1 MSTKPETIWPDNRIK
16 IKSVHIKNFRSIR
29 SETIE
34 ATDLNIFVGLND
46 AGKSNFLKALNLF
59 FNGYTDYDIPFNF
72 DRDFSFLFPQTSHSA
87 KEIVIELKFVVPST
101 FNNSGLYLWKKVWRA
116 NGYFDE
122 KITKEN
128 GEAPS
133 SRSRIPGT
141 LRKIKFRYVPAVKSK
156 QYYKELLGEL
166 YLTISSVINSPL
178 KDAIVSFSGVLQNY
192 TQDIQEEVRKQLAI
206 DSQLSMPDNLTE
218 VFKAMI
224 FQTHNS
230 DIEKSIPLD
239 MRGDGIQARHI
250 PIILRYIE
258 AQDRQTTSQGALSV
272 FTIWGYEEPEN
283 GVELAQAFKMAK
295 SFHEYSEAIQVFT
308 TTHSPAFY
316 TQKEKE
322 NAKIFYVTKEEN
334 DVGTKANENKA
345 VSEIS
350 KSMGLMPIVAK
361 YIAEK
366 DEELRALKDSIH
378 GSKFTDIDTIAVEGV
393 TDRDYITTAIKLFS
407 PELSTLIDNGQL
419 RVFTKEGEGGCKAL
433 VDYSLAWIL
442 SKNKSKLVVLL
453 DKDSAGIKA
462 HDEIIANDF
471 YITKGNSRVYVKYLE
486 PSEVIVENIYK
497 AKLNLSYEIEHL
509 LSIECWKQIV
519 SQNWSEPRSV
529 EELVEFIGAA
539 SVPDVALTDTI
550 TSIIS
555 DADLRNTIVLNNPH
569 TEKKTNICN
578 WLLKQTDEVKKE
590 YMLGFNR
597 TIEKLKSIFSTN
609 S

>member
-1 MSTKPETIWPDNRIK
+1 MNIKPETIWPDNRIK

-34 ATDLNIFVGLND
+34 VKDLNIFVGLND

-59 FNGYTDYDIPFNF
+59 FNGYTDYDIPFSF
-72 DRDFSFLFPQTSHSA
+72 ERDFSFLFPQTSHNA
-87 KEIVIELKFVVPST
+87 REIVIEIKFIVPST

-178 KDAIVSFSGVLQNY
+178 KDAIVSFSEVLQNY
-192 TQDIQEEVRKQLAI
+192 TQDIQEEVKKQLEI
-206 DSQLSMPDNLTE
+206 DSQLSMPENLTE

-239 MRGDGIQARHI
+239 MRGDGVQARHI

-258 AQDRQTTSQGALSV
+258 TQDRQTTSQGALSV

-295 SFHEYSEAIQVFT
+295 SFHAYSEAIQVFT

-322 NAKIFYVTKEEN
+322 NAKIFYVTKEAT

-345 VSEIS
+345 ISEIS
-350 KSMGLMPIVAK
+350 KSMGLMPVVAK

-366 DEELRALKDSIH
+366 DEELRVLKEAIH
-378 GSKFTDIDTIAVEGV
+378 DSKFTDIDTIAVEGV
-393 TDRDYITTAIKLFS
+393 TDRDYITEAIKLFS
-407 PELSTLIDNGQL
+407 PELSSLIANGKL
-419 RVFTKEGEGGCKAL
+419 RIFTKEGEGGCKAL

-442 SKNKSKLVVLL
+442 SKNKSKLVVLF
-453 DKDSAGIKA
+453 DKDSAGIKS
-462 HDEIIANDF
+462 HDEITSNEF
-471 YITKGNSRVYVKYLE
+471 YKTKGNSRVYVKYLE
-486 PSEVIVENIYK
+486 PSEVILESIYK
-497 AKLNLSYEIEHL
+497 AKLDLSYEIEHL
-509 LSIECWKQIV
+509 LSLNCWKQIV
-519 SQNWSEPRSV
+519 SKNWVEPRSI
-529 EELVEFIGAA
+529 EELVHFIGA
-539 SVPDVALTDTI
+539 SSNPNVAITDAI
-550 TSIIS
+550 SLIIN
-555 DADLRNTIVLNNPH
+555 DDDLKNTIILNNPH

-578 WLLKQTDEVKKE
+578 WVIKQTDEIKAE
-590 YMLGFNR
+590 YLAGFKR
-597 TIEKLKSIFSTN
+597 TIEKLESIII
-609 S
+609 